1 MGANYHRRNFIKTAG
16 LTTSGVLIG
25 TPSVGGGFFNDLFG
39 NYSKDEVK
47 GLPKDWLEHA
57 GVYVYQYGNFILGLK
72 LRHITPRMVMAPHFK
87 SRRGTHN
94 SLPPKK
100 LWKKIGP
107 TLKVIDKLCD
117 EIGLP
122 VKEIVSAY
130 RSPEY
135 NKAVRGKSRSYHM
148 SNQALDVTFCKT
160 SPWRVAKAAKQLR
173 DRRVFSGGIGR
184 YRGFVHIDT
193 RGVNVDW

>member
-1 MGANYHRRNFIKTAG
+1 MEVNYHRRNFINTAG
-16 LTTSGVLIG
+16 VTTASVLLG
-25 TPSVGGGFFNDLFG
+25 APAVGGGFFNELFG
-39 NYSKDEVK
+39 IYSENKVK
-47 GLPKDWLEHA
+47 GIPDDWVKHA
-57 GVYVYQYGNFILGLK
+57 GLSVYQYGNYILGLK
-72 LRHITPRMVMAPHFK
+72 LNHITPRMVMEPHFK
-87 SRRGTHN
+87 SRRGTLN

-117 EIGLP
+117 DIGLP
-122 VKEIVSAY
+122 VKEIISAY

-160 SPWRVAKAAKQLR
+160 SPWRVAKAARQLR
-173 DRRVFSGGIGR
+173 AKKVFKGGIGR
-184 YRGFVHIDT
+184 YSGFVHIDT
-193 RGVNVDW
+193 RGFNVDW

>member
-1 MGANYHRRNFIKTAG
+1 M
-16 LTTSGVLIG
+16 
-25 TPSVGGGFFNDLFG
+25 
-39 NYSKDEVK
+39 E
-47 GLPKDWLEHA
+47 
-57 GVYVYQYGNFILGLK
+57 
-72 LRHITPRMVMAPHFK
+72 PHFK

-94 SLPPKK
+94 SLPPSK

-148 SNQALDVTFCKT
+148 SNQALDAHGHTHKLENQERLNLEEL
-160 SPWRVAKAAKQLR
+160 SQLTMNKVVY
-173 DRRVFSGGIGR
+173 DYF
-184 YRGFVHIDT
+184 FVMPNEL
-193 RGVNVDW
+193 V

>member
-47 GLPKDWLEHA
+47 GIPKDWLEHA
-57 GVYVYQYGNFILGLK
+57 GVYVYQYGNFILDLK

-160 SPWRVAKAAKQLR
+160 SPWRVAHAARRLR
-173 DRRVFSGGIGR
+173 ADKVFKGGIGR
-184 YRGFVHIDT
+184 YSGFVHIDT

>member
-1 MGANYHRRNFIKTAG
+1 MEVVSHRRNFIKTAG
-16 LTTSGVLIG
+16 ITTAGVLLG
-25 TPSVGGGFFNDLFG
+25 APNVCAGFFNNLFG
-39 NYSKDEVK
+39 NYSTKEVK
-47 GLPKDWLEHA
+47 GIPNDWFEHA
-57 GVYVYQYGNFILGLK
+57 GVYIYQYGNFILDLNLK
-72 LRHITPRMVMAPHFK
+72 HITPRMVMSPHFK
-87 SRRGTHN
+87 SRRGTPN

-160 SPWRVAKAAKQLR
+160 SPWRVAAAARRLR
-173 DRRVFSGGIGR
+173 SDKVFKGGIGR
-184 YRGFVHIDT
+184 YSGFVHIDT

>member
-25 TPSVGGGFFNDLFG
+25 APSVGGGFFNDLFG

-47 GLPKDWLEHA
+47 GIPKDWLEHA

-122 VKEIVSAY
+122 IKEIVSAY

>member
-1 MGANYHRRNFIKTAG
+1 MEVVTHRRNFIKTAG
-16 LTTSGVLIG
+16 ATAAGVLIG
-25 TPSVGGGFFNDLFG
+25 APNAGGGFFNDLFG
-39 NYSKDEVK
+39 VYSTKEVK
-47 GLPKDWLEHA
+47 SIPKDWFDLA
-57 GVYVYQYGNFILGLK
+57 GIYVYQYGNYILDLNLK
-72 LRHITPRMVMAPHFK
+72 HITPRMVMEPHFK

-117 EIGLP
+117 EIGSP
-122 VKEIVSAY
+122 IKGIVSAY

-135 NKAVRGKSRSYHM
+135 NRAVRGKSRSYHM
-148 SNQALDVTFCKT
+148 SNQAVDVVFNKT
-160 SPWRVAKAAKQLR
+160 SPWKVAKAAKQLR
-173 DRRVFSGGIGR
+173 DRRVFRGGIGT

-193 RGVNVDW
+193 RGVNADW